1 MNEAELTK
9 IAEEMLKK
17 SSPELAIVENKL
29 RRDVNA
35 QLFRM
40 AFLKY
45 IARISSRMP
54 LLSVK
59 GDAGPVGPLHRMLAM
74 GLFANVACGLS
85 DGIIE
90 YTQGGEKEKIR
101 GDFAMC
107 VERVEARGPHPRAF
121 ATNDLAR
128 AVASAIVAK
137 LRSPRLS
144 QTGRVIFVYGY
155 RGSGKTTLVYWS
167 LYSVLW
173 LLGYR
178 HREIERT
185 IRSLWVTSLD
195 EYLAVQKVATKLAE
209 EGLALPFVVV
219 EDAGV
224 ILSKYLA
231 VPYISGK
238 LVKAVY
244 ELQRSEQISREGAC
258 SVIYL
263 AHPESVLKGI
273 RTVADLRVVG
283 YFEDYPPYRYTV
295 WLAVKGHLKSRHAH
309 DVFATVHPVLRVPD
323 HLFTEWTKKK
333 LETRTKLIEAVE
345 RMIGEA
351 EELKEAEGEEHS
363 EVDNDNAL
371 EDPG

>member
-1 MNEAELTK
+1 MNEAELAK

-17 SSPELAIVENKL
+17 SRPELAIVENKL

-45 IARISSRMP
+45 IARISRKMP
-54 LLSVK
+54 LLSVRD
-59 GDAGPVGPLHRMLAM
+59 DAGPIGPLHRTLAM
-74 GLFANVACGLS
+74 GLFANTACGLS

-90 YTQGGEKEKIR
+90 YMQGGEREKIR
-101 GDFAMC
+101 REFAAC
-107 VERVEARGPHPRAF
+107 VEKVEAHGPHPHAF
-121 ATNDLAR
+121 ATNDLTR
-128 AVASAIVAK
+128 AVTSAIVEK
-137 LRSPRLS
+137 LRSPRLA

-167 LYSVLW
+167 LYSALW

-178 HREIERT
+178 HGEIERM

-195 EYLAVQKVATKLAE
+195 EYLVVQRVATKLAE

-231 VPYISGK
+231 VPYISGG

-244 ELQRSEQISREGAC
+244 ELQRSEQISREGVC

-273 RTVADLRVVG
+273 RTVADLRIVG
-283 YFEDYPPYRYTV
+283 YFEDYPPHRYTI
-295 WLAVKGHLKSRHAH
+295 WLAVKGHLKPKHAH
-309 DVFATVHPVLRVPD
+309 DAFATVHPVLKVPD

-345 RMIGEA
+345 KMIEKAEKLKKA
-351 EELKEAEGEEHS
+351 EEEEHS
-363 EVDNDNAL
+363 GADDNAL
-371 EDPG
+371 ENTG

>member
-1 MNEAELTK
+1 MNEDELTK
-9 IAEEMLKK
+9 IAEDMLEK
-17 SSPELAIVENKL
+17 SNPELLMVMEKL
-29 RRDVNA
+29 RKGINA

-40 AFLKY
+40 GFLKY
-45 IARISSRMP
+45 ITKLTRKFP
-54 LLSVK
+54 FLSVK
-59 GDAGPVGPLHRMLAM
+59 DDTGPLGVLHRTLAM
-74 GLFANVACGLS
+74 GLFAHVACNFS
-85 DGIIE
+85 NGIIE
-90 YTQGGEKEKIR
+90 YTHESSNKKALIDE
-101 GDFAMC
+101 FNMC
-107 VERVEARGPHPRAF
+107 VERVNEHGPYPHAF
-121 ATNDLAR
+121 VTNDLAR
-128 AVASAIVAK
+128 TVASAIVEK
-137 LRSPRLS
+137 LRSPKLS

-167 LYSVLW
+167 LYSALW
-173 LLGYR
+173 LLGYK
-178 HREIERT
+178 HAEIERT

-195 EYLAVQKVATKLAE
+195 EYLRVQRVATKLAE

-244 ELQRSEQISREGAC
+244 ELQRSEQISREGVC

-273 RTVADLRVVG
+273 RTVADLRVIG
-283 YFEDYPPYRYTV
+283 HFEDYPPYRYTV
-295 WLAVKGHLKSRHAH
+295 WFAVKGHLKPKYAH

-345 RMIGEA
+345 KMMHQA
-351 EELKEAEGEEHS
+351 ESLRESELEGEFEDEH
-363 EVDNDNAL
+363 E
-371 EDPG
+371 EPG